1 MVITGT
7 IKTIK
12 QRLGFIEEGEKLYDC
27 TIVEHRNKR
36 SHNANNY
43 LWELVGELADV
54 MRMSKDEMYLMML
67 KRYGQS
73 QQIAVKQGVDIS
85 RVAKYTERGDTA
97 NGWTYW
103 KIFIGSSQYN
113 TKEMAILIDG
123 VVMECR
129 EQDIPTLDDRGL
141 TELKDEWGNE

>member
-7 IKTIK
+7 MKTIK
-12 QRLGFIEEGEKLYDC
+12 QRLGFIEEGDKLYDC

-36 SHNANNY
+36 SLNANNY
-43 LWELVGELADV
+43 LWELVGQLADT
-54 MRMSKDEMYLMML
+54 MRMGKDEMYLTML

-73 QQIAVKQGVDIS
+73 EQIAVKQGVDIS
-85 RVAKYTERGDTA
+85 RVAKYTERGDSS

-103 KIFIGSSQYN
+103 KIFIGSSQYD

-123 VVMECR
+123 VVEECR
-129 EQDIPTLDDRGL
+129 EQDIPTLDDKGL
-141 TELKDEWGNE
+141 SELKGEWENE